1 MSSQDLRAVTWTAAA
16 AKGGTPSLSLIDQT
30 ALPHALKRLDCTTVD
45 ELIDAIVR
53 LVVRGAP
60 AIGAAGGYGVAL
72 AMAQGEREGWD
83 RARLDAEVARVRAAR
98 PTAVNL
104 MVCVDRVA
112 PLIDAGL
119 PAVLAE
125 AEAIVRE
132 DLEANHAMG
141 AFGAD
146 WLLKRLPEDRPLR
159 ILTHCNTGALATAGW
174 GTALGVIR
182 ELHGRGRLETVF
194 ADETRPLLQGARLT
208 AWELAQEGIPHF
220 VQADG
225 AAAGTILRGEVD
237 AAIVGADRI
246 AANGDTANKVGTVGI
261 ALACAYAGIPFM
273 VAAPTTTVDLA
284 TATGADIHIELRGEE
299 EVLEWAGLRTAPAA
313 SRGHN
318 PAFDVTPGSLVT
330 ALVTERGV
338 LEVGAGELP
347 AGGLSSPSGV

>member
-1 MSSQDLRAVTWTAAA
+1 MTSQDLRAVTWTAAA
-16 AKGGTPSLSLIDQT
+16 EGGAFPSLSLIDQT
-30 ALPHALKRLDCTTVD
+30 ALPHALNRLDVTTVD

-112 PLIDAGL
+112 PLIASGL

-125 AEAIVRE
+125 ADAIVRE

-146 WLLKRLPEDRPLR
+146 WLLKRVPAAAERPLR

-182 ELHGRGRLETVF
+182 ELHGRARLETVY

-208 AWELAQEGIPHF
+208 AWELVQEGIPHF

-261 ALACAYAGIPFM
+261 ALACAHAGIPFV

-284 TATGADIHIELRGEE
+284 TATGSDIHIELRGED
-299 EVLEWAGLRTAPAA
+299 EVLEWAGVRTAPAG

-338 LEVGAGELP
+338 LEVSAGELP
-347 AGGLSSPSGV
+347 VGGLS